1 MSTSADFAPRRR
13 PDVFAVL
20 KKNLNFRTR
29 VVAEALGNKERPH
42 PPTHPPFPP
51 NKLDTR
57 PHPLTFEPS

>member
-29 VVAEALGNKERPH
+29 VVAEALGNKERP
-42 PPTHPPFPP
+42 PFPP